1 MAAMKSSGSRVCA
14 VQKPAVGAE
23 AVTSMWRSRRML
35 KCSRFVPPALEFSPD
50 MAESRPTIAPGA
62 YKFTVKSAEQ
72 AVALIR
78 ERLGPAARVLSV
90 RSVEPTGIKRWF
102 GAPLLEVVA
111 QIDPPAGSA
120 APTSP
125 GAESMHFRGRSA
137 EPAMPNVDSG
147 ANLGSDLTPFSRRDQ
162 SDLHDSVEDAASP
175 PPEQRLTSR
184 PEARGNPPL
193 GLSGLL
199 RRSGITEAALNRLQ
213 AGPNWAEINSLP
225 LHRALAETSRLLRQ
239 QADTRPQ
246 RPPLSRAAFMGSAG
260 VGRTTALC
268 KWISQE
274 VFRRSRIGHVVSVEF
289 DRPNPLGPL
298 PVFSEALGVPLAHFP
313 CETRP
318 AVPGG
323 FVYFDLPG
331 ISPRRPEE
339 NRPLREFLDREQI
352 TERVLVLN
360 AAYDRAS
367 LRDAYTAGR
376 DLGATHVIFTHLDE
390 VPQWGKLWDYIFDPE
405 VDPLFLA
412 TGPSLTGDCEE
423 DVPGA
428 IVRRTLPDTAA

>member
-1 MAAMKSSGSRVCA
+1 MAS
-14 VQKPAVGAE
+14 
-23 AVTSMWRSRRML
+23 
-35 KCSRFVPPALEFSPD
+35 
-50 MAESRPTIAPGA
+50 SRPTLAPGA
-62 YKFTVKSAEQ
+62 YKFTVKSAEE

-78 ERLGPAARVLSV
+78 ERLGPTARVLSV
-90 RSVEPTGIKRWF
+90 RAVEPSGLKRF
-102 GAPLLEVVA
+102 FSSPRLEVVA
-111 QIDPPAGSA
+111 QVDPVA
-120 APTSP
+120 AEPEQP
-125 GAESMHFRGRSA
+125 RFRALSA
-137 EPAMPNVDSG
+137 EPATPPTGGGEASAPAEPTPDSMPDFPRSIDRADRRFVTRDE
-147 ANLGSDLTPFSRRDQ
+147 SRM
-162 SDLHDSVEDAASP
+162 SP
-175 PPEQRLTSR
+175 PM
-184 PEARGNPPL
+184 

-199 RRSGITEAALNRLQ
+199 RRSGITETALNRLQ
-213 AGPNWAEINSLP
+213 AGPNWEELNTLP

-239 QADTRPQ
+239 QVDARTQRRPI
-246 RPPLSRAAFMGSAG
+246 SRAAFMGAAG

-268 KWISQE
+268 KWIAQE
-274 VFRRSRIGHVVSVEF
+274 VFRRGRLGHVVSVEF

-331 ISPRRPEE
+331 ISPRRPRD
-339 NRPLREFLDREQI
+339 NAPIGEFLDREQI

-367 LRDAYTAGR
+367 MRDAYAAGR
-376 DLGATHVIFTHLDE
+376 DLGATHVVFTHLDE
-390 VPQWGKLWDYIFDPE
+390 VPQWGKLWDYLFDTE
-405 VDPLFLA
+405 VEPLFLA

-428 IVRRTLPDTAA
+428 IVRRTLPQDE